1 MPLLL
6 LDLDNTVLDRA
17 GAFRAWARDFLAGIG
32 APPEDLDW
40 LLSVDADGLTDRWDV
55 ADALRD
61 RYRLRVPSIDI
72 VDALHEGVVAN
83 TRLDPLVACALR
95 IADDAG
101 WIPVLVTNG
110 AVRQQD
116 AKIRRTGLD
125 RYVADWVISEEAGVS
140 KPNPRIFA
148 MAAQKVRMRLL
159 GAWVVGDS
167 PEADIGGA
175 AAMGL
180 PSVWLHRGRPW
191 LENRYAPTRTAD
203 GLIEAVAAVLDAE
216 STAPPP
222 RRPQPPPPQQH
233 PPQQHPRSRVP
244 QRAAPPPDRWRT

>member
-6 LDLDNTVLDRA
+6 LDLDNTLLDRA
-17 GAFRAWARDFLAGIG
+17 GPFRIWAERFLDGIG
-32 APPEDLDW
+32 APPGDIEW
-40 LLSVDADGLTDRWDV
+40 LLSIDADGLTDRWDV
-55 ADALRD
+55 ADAIRD
-61 RYRLRVPSIDI
+61 RYRLRIPSIDL
-72 VDALHEGVVAN
+72 VEELHDGVVEF

-101 WIPVLVTNG
+101 WMPVVVSNG

-148 MAAQKVRMRLL
+148 LAAQRVRMPLR
-159 GAWVVGDS
+159 GAWVIGDG

-175 AAMGL
+175 TAVGL
-180 PSVWLHRGRPW
+180 PSIWLHRGRRW
-191 LENRYAPTRTAD
+191 SDTRFAPTVTVDTVIA
-203 GLIEAVAAVLDAE
+203 AVAAVMGA
-216 STAPPP
+216 
-222 RRPQPPPPQQH
+222 
-233 PPQQHPRSRVP
+233 
-244 QRAAPPPDRWRT
+244 